1 MVVFIL
7 LSLWATDK
15 VGAGGVINLN
25 LGAVFGFLGDAS
37 LTMSVRGVKKQLG
50 LFKENPKELNS
61 IKTKLDT

>member
-1 MVVFIL
+1 M
-7 LSLWATDK
+7 TDK

-50 LFKENPKELNS
+50 LFKENPKS
-61 IKTKLDT
+61 